1 MKNIWMIGI
10 NLNGMWNNKPI
21 EAKWN
26 SEFRCWYDKSGNFDV
41 DTIGL
46 DERDGCLMFSSYNK
60 KDVELFILGAK
71 SISKQ
76 IKNVI
81 WTEVK

>member
-10 NLNGMWNNKPI
+10 NLNGLWNNKPMKGI
-21 EAKWN
+21 WTEGLH
-26 SEFRCWYDKSGNFDV
+26 CWYDKSGNFDV
-41 DTIGL
+41 NKVGFDIY
-46 DERDGCLMFSSYNK
+46 DGCVTFSSYNK
-60 KDVELFILGAK
+60 KDVEIFILGAR

-81 WTEVK
+81 WTEDK